1 MWWWGSKSTYFYTLW
16 SLGRPT
22 SALETCFC
30 HEDVKQSLYLCNFI
44 FQILD
49 YLIQNKYQRSWAECN
64 EFERHVKFIIAN
76 LNPFWIYDLL
86 SVAQNFNWHLQLGFP
101 ANETFRE
108 KMRKL
113 LVEFRK
119 LFRKIS
125 HFFAKI
131 NETKTNKF
139 LHYFFAKFSHY
150 FFRETDWSEISRKNR
165 KFSHFSWGNEMRK
178 QSEMVAEKKMFAKN
192 AKFSRN
198 DFFFSLETLPTTD

>member
-22 SALETCFC
+22 SALEACFC
-30 HEDVKQSLYLCNFI
+30 HEDENQSLYLCNFI

-49 YLIQNKYQRSWAECN
+49 YLIRKKYQRSWAECN

-108 KMRKL
+108 KMRKFSFA
-113 LVEFRK
+113 FRK
-119 LFRKIS
+119 LFRVNKWS
-125 HFFAKI
+125 ENEAKWSQKRR
-131 NETKTNKF
+131 N
-139 LHYFFAKFSHY
+139 
-150 FFRETDWSEISRKNR
+150 FRETI
-165 KFSHFSWGNEMRK
+165 
-178 QSEMVAEKKMFAKN
+178 
-192 AKFSRN
+192 
-198 DFFFSLETLPTTD
+198 FFSLETLPSTD